1 MSSFSHMYI
10 IMYILASCII
20 IWWKYAGGG
29 TVKMSKTWYVEN
41 AGAEYGYWDL
51 HVNYENSCH

>member
-1 MSSFSHMYI
+1 MYI

-51 HVNYENSCH
+51 HVNYENACH